1 MKHLLTAL
9 LFAAASPLAIAAPP
23 PPPPPPV
30 IPDAGSILRQVQ
42 PVVPLPPSSSATG
55 LTIEQES
62 GTQMPQTRSFQLKSI
77 QIVGNTAFD
86 TETLHT
92 LVADAEGTSLTLVQ
106 LHERV

>member
-23 PPPPPPV
+23 PPV
-30 IPDAGSILRQVQ
+30 LPDAGSILRQVQ

-92 LVADAEGTSLTLVQ
+92 LVADAEGTP
-106 LHERV
+106 ERVDVQVPQINA